1 MNINY
6 RLLQKDDYYK
16 GFFDVINYFTKNK
29 IKINFEDFKNQYDKI
44 INQNSIV
51 YIAEHENKIIGT
63 SKLIIEYKFH
73 NNLTKMGHIE
83 DVVVDEKYRG
93 NNIGKKLVLL
103 LVDEARKQNCYKISL
118 CSSKKNKE
126 FYIKCGFKVKDL
138 ELTKYFY

>member
-6 RLLQKDDYYK
+6 RLLEKEDYYK
-16 GFFDVINYFTKNK
+16 GYLDLINYFTKNK
-29 IKINFEDFKNQYDKI
+29 QNINFDDFKKHYDKV

-51 YIAEHENKIIGT
+51 YVAEYDNKIIGT
-63 SKLIIEYKFH
+63 AKLLIEYKFH
-73 NNLTKMGHIE
+73 NNLTKMGHLE

-93 NNIGKKLVLL
+93 NSIGKKLVLVL
-103 LVDEARKQNCYKISL
+103 IDEARKQNCYKVCL

-138 ELTKYFY
+138 EMSKYF